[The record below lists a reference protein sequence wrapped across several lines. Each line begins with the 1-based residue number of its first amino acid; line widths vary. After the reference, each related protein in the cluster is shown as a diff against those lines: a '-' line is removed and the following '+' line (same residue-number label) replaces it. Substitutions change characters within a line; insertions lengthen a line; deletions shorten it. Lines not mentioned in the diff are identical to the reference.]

1 MAKNVYDFAVEFER
15 EHRDFYKEMI
25 EKTEEKRLKKVF
37 SMLVEQE
44 EKHEKI
50 VEQLRNQERVEHIE
64 SDILPD
70 AKKTFEEIASDL
82 PETVLPDD
90 QVELYKKAREMEER
104 TYNFYKEKAEE
115 AELEKIKEVFEK
127 LAGEEK
133 KHENILSNLIDFVN
147 KPNTWLEDAE
157 WYHLEDY

>member
-25 EKTEEKRLKKVF
+25 KKTDEKRLQKVF

-50 VEQLRNQERVEHIE
+50 VEQLRNQERVEHVE

-82 PETVLPDD
+82 PNTVLPDD

-147 KPNTWLEDAE
+147 KPNTWLDDAE

>member
-25 EKTEEKRLKKVF
+25 EKTEEKRLKQVF

-50 VEQLRNQERVEHIE
+50 VEQLRNKERVEHVE

-70 AKKTFEEIASDL
+70 AKKTFEDIASDL
-82 PETVLPDD
+82 PNSVLPDD